1 MGVIVVGA
9 DGSDASAEALRYAL
23 RQAKLEGADIRVVTA
38 WYVPMI
44 AYGAPTAG
52 PLVDIG
58 AVFAADAEA
67 INRKALGDIGADA
80 AGVEINTVVRE
91 GHPAKVLLDEAKDAD
106 LLVVGSRGLGGFSE
120 LLLGSVSHE
129 CAQRASCPVV
139 IVHRRKNDE

>member
-1 MGVIVVGA
+1 MSVIVVGA
-9 DGSDASAEALRYAL
+9 DGSEASAEAFRFAV

-38 WYVPMI
+38 WHVPTI
-44 AYGAPTAG
+44 AYGAPTAA
-52 PLVDIG
+52 PLVSLG

-67 INRKALGDIGADA
+67 ILGKALEDIRPDA
-80 AGVEINTVVRE
+80 AGVEINGVVRE

-106 LLVVGSRGLGGFSE
+106 LLVVGSRGLGGFSG

-139 IVHRRKNDE
+139 IVHRHKE